1 MTFSRT
7 GSRLMQFVCA
17 LSLVGA
23 LAACGSGGDGG
34 GGGTPPAAAPLVGM
48 FVDSPV
54 QGLGYRN
61 LPSGLSG
68 LTNASG
74 LYDYLPGDLVEFHLY
89 GRPIGIA
96 VPAGPV
102 VTPLLIFGATSILD
116 PRVVNL
122 AQLLLTLGGIPAG
135 TNPIQLPATRP
146 AGLSSISFSDPNFDT
161 KHPGLTLVSEATAIT
176 HLQANFPRLSVTLA
190 GNGNVTSNPPGITC
204 GATCSADFPKGAV
217 VTLTPSGAGFA
228 GWSGGCTGTDACV
241 VTINANTAVTATFT
255 AGSVRT
261 TTVTVTKA
269 GNGTGTVTSSPLG
282 LNCGVTCSASL
293 LQGPVIVT
301 ATAADGSTFAGW
313 SAGTGNATCTGTNPC
328 DIPLTVDSTV
338 TATFT
343 LNAVPVSVTANVAS
357 GNGGGGTITCSA
369 NGGAAGPCGSYLP
382 GTAMVM
388 TATPNSVSN
397 FTGWSGA
404 GCSGTSTCSFPVT
417 AATTVTANFNRPTL
431 TVVVAGTGTVTSDVG
446 GINCGATCSAVLNKG
461 TVVTVTANG
470 TGFTGWSGGGCSG
483 TGTCL
488 VTLTTDTTVTAS
500 FGFGTL
506 TVANAP
512 ASVDGTFV
520 ASGVIRPPG
529 GAENTIVQWHE
540 LNPGTEYGETVTY
553 TLNNRNGEVGVF
565 FVSADGAVSATWLC
579 APNIVNVNRCAG
591 VSLNRTAGTLTFV
604 NTVLTIVPPPALPL
618 ITLNGTLTFTPF

>member
-1 MTFSRT
+1 MTPT
-7 GSRLMQFVCA
+7 
-17 LSLVGA
+17 
-23 LAACGSGGDGG
+23 
-34 GGGTPPAAAPLVGM
+34 
-48 FVDSPV
+48 
-54 QGLGYRN
+54 
-61 LPSGLSG
+61 
-68 LTNASG
+68 
-74 LYDYLPGDLVEFHLY
+74 
-89 GRPIGIA
+89 
-96 VPAGPV
+96 
-102 VTPLLIFGATSILD
+102 
-116 PRVVNL
+116 
-122 AQLLLTLGGIPAG
+122 
-135 TNPIQLPATRP
+135 
-146 AGLSSISFSDPNFDT
+146 
-161 KHPGLTLVSEATAIT
+161 
-176 HLQANFPRLSVTLA
+176 
-190 GNGNVTSNPPGITC
+190 
-204 GATCSADFPKGAV
+204 
-217 VTLTPSGAGFA
+217 GAGFA
-228 GWSGGCTGTDACV
+228 GWSGGCTGTGACV
-241 VTINANTAVTATFT
+241 VTLNANTAVITTFI
-255 AGSVRT
+255 AVSVR

-269 GNGTGTVTSSPLG
+269 GNGTGTVTSSPVG

-301 ATAADGSTFAGW
+301 ATAANGSTFAGW

-338 TATFT
+338 TA
-343 LNAVPVSVTANVAS
+343 NVAS
-357 GNGGGGTITCSA
+357 GNGGGGTVTCSA
-369 NGGAAGPCGSYLP
+369 NGGAAGPCSSYLP

-404 GCSGTSTCSFPVT
+404 GCSGTSTCRFTVT

-483 TGTCL
+483 TGTCR

-520 ASGVIRPPG
+520 ASGVITPPG
-529 GAENTIVQWHE
+529 GASTIVEWHE
-540 LNPGTEYGETVTY
+540 LNPGTEHGETVTY
-553 TLNNRNGEVGVF
+553 TLDNRTGEVGVF

-579 APNIVNVNRCAG
+579 APNIVNVNPCAG

-618 ITLNGTLTFTPF
+618 ITLNGTLTFAPF